1 MDNLNNLTAVYPFIM
16 KPSANTGT
24 VTFTA
29 TIFALVK
36 MNKAISGTM
45 GGGGS

>member
-24 VTFTA
+24 V
-29 TIFALVK
+29 IFIAKSFAQVR
-36 MNKAISGTM
+36 MNKEISGTLRGR
-45 GGGGS
+45 GG